1 MDGFDTTGQRRDSNG
16 GYVQGT
22 YTLPTATKLG
32 VSYGQSKLDR
42 NSGETATAL
51 VSKNEMWTFGAYHAL
66 TKSVNLVA
74 EYSDVKSQAQT
85 GVEGKSRSVSAGA
98 ILFF

>member
-1 MDGFDTTGQRRDSNG
+1 
-16 GYVQGT
+16 VQGT
-22 YTLPTATKLG
+22 YTLPTSTNLG

-51 VSKNEMWTFGAYHAL
+51 VSKNEMWTVGAYHPL
-66 TKSVNLVA
+66 TKHVNLVA
-74 EYSDVKSQAQT
+74 EYSDVKSEAQT
-85 GVEGKSRSVSAGA
+85 GAEGKSRSVSAGA